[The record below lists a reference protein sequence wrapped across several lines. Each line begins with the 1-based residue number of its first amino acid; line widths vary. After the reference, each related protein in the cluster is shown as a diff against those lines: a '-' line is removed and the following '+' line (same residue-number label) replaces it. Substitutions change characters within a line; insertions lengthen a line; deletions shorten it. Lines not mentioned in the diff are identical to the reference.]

1 MTTILLEAPVYT
13 LEAALLAAEY
23 GVDRLELCADF
34 GEGGTT
40 PSAGMLSHIKSQG
53 DIPVFVMIRP
63 RGGDFVYSEGELEV
77 MKKDISLFKSLGAD
91 GFVFGVLDA
100 KGYVDQK
107 ACGALLEAAEGL
119 PCTFHR
125 AIDASADLGQSLEA
139 IIACGFGRILT
150 SGGMA
155 TVSDGLENIKKMMQA
170 AGERIIIIPG
180 GGTLPSHLQELAST
194 GFLKEA
200 HSSCKAY
207 RPSQS
212 VFFNPNLKLSEGN
225 ETVNEVLTVDKT
237 IVEAFKNEKVRTQK
251 WDE

>member
-40 PSAGMLSHIKSQG
+40 PSAGMLSYIKSAV

-63 RGGDFVYSEGELEV
+63 RGGDFVYSSEELEV
-77 MKKDISLFKSLGAD
+77 MKKDIVTFSSLGAD

-100 KGYVDQK
+100 EGDVDRA
-107 ACGALLEAAEGL
+107 ACAKLLEAAEGF

-125 AIDASADLGQSLEA
+125 AIDASADLERSLED
-139 IIACGFGRILT
+139 IIACGFDRILT

-155 TVSDGLENIKKMMQA
+155 TVSDGLENIKKMMLA
-170 AGERIIIIPG
+170 AQERIIVIPG
-180 GGTLPSHLQELAST
+180 GGTLPSHLDELSST
-194 GFLKEA
+194 GYLREV
-200 HSSCKAY
+200 HSSCKTY
-207 RPSQS
+207 RPSES

-225 ETVNEVLTVDKT
+225 ETVNKVLTVDKA
-237 IVEAFKNEKVRTQK
+237 IVEAFKNKQA
-251 WDE
+251 

>member
-1 MTTILLEAPVYT
+1 MTTVLLEAPVYT

-40 PSAGMLSHIKSQG
+40 PSAGMLSHIKSTV

-63 RGGDFVYSEGELEV
+63 RGGDFVYSAGELEV
-77 MKKDISLFKSLGAD
+77 MKRDIATFKSLGAD
-91 GFVFGVLDA
+91 GFVFGVLNA
-100 KGYVDQK
+100 EGYVDRT
-107 ACGALLEAAEGL
+107 ACSALLDVAEGL

-125 AIDASADLGQSLEA
+125 AIDASADLEQSLED
-139 IIACGFGRILT
+139 IIACGFDRILT

-155 TVSDGLENIKKMMQA
+155 TVSDGLDNVKKMMLA
-170 AGERIIIIPG
+170 AEDRIIVIPG
-180 GGTLPSHLQELAST
+180 GGTLPVHLEELSST
-194 GFLKEA
+194 GYLKEV
-200 HSSCKAY
+200 HSSCKTY

-225 ETVNEVLTVDKT
+225 ETVNKVLTVDKEL
-237 IVEAFKNEKVRTQK
+237 VEAFRRTK
-251 WDE
+251 Y

>member
-1 MTTILLEAPVYT
+1 MKTIVLEAPVYT

-34 GEGGTT
+34 AEGGTT
-40 PSAGMLSHIKSQG
+40 PSGGMLSHIKSLV

-63 RGGDFVYSEGELEV
+63 RGGDFFYSAAELEV
-77 MKKDISLFKSLGAD
+77 MKKDIALFKSLGAD

-100 KGYVDQK
+100 RGYVDLK
-107 ACGALLEAAEGL
+107 ACAALLAVAGDS

-125 AIDASADLGQSLEA
+125 AIDASADLERALED
-139 IIACGFGRILT
+139 IIDVGFKRILT

-155 TVSDGLENIKKMMQA
+155 TVSEGLQNIKKLMRL
-170 AGERIIIIPG
+170 AGERIIIMPG
-180 GGTLPSHLQELAST
+180 GGTLPSHLEELAST

-225 ETVNEVLTVDKT
+225 ETVNKVLTVDKGM
-237 IVEAFKNEKVRTQK
+237 VEAFRSAIF
-251 WDE
+251 